1 MRNYSTDP
9 KSPDCPS
16 SFAFKPTHVYELHIM
31 PGNRGPVQKPTQTK
45 AQWIQS
51 PQPNM
56 GYAEMEVSVTLA
68 ETQIPRA
75 KIPSTINQAS
85 LKLTF
90 KGKARSKELMTQTFF
105 NGQVKFKK
113 LAFQSDIKSWLG
125 EFTGSTSPIDAVTH
139 AVTATL
145 TFPPIDGQS
154 SSLSVN
160 GKGDMTASSTSTVDG
175 ATAQVSVSTNQP
187 FTIVFTF
194 SPRPVKG
201 EYKQTDF
208 EGELEVEL
216 SVTYNPSALRA
227 AGQASAPIA
236 TDPGMRAVSDQ
247 DKVESWFEN
256 KVFSHAPV
264 IASGAGVAAMVIVF
278 REVIADAITALGDVT
293 FALAAWAAP

>member
-1 MRNYSTDP
+1 
-9 KSPDCPS
+9 
-16 SFAFKPTHVYELHIM
+16 
-31 PGNRGPVQKPTQTK
+31 
-45 AQWIQS
+45 
-51 PQPNM
+51 
-56 GYAEMEVSVTLA
+56 
-68 ETQIPRA
+68 
-75 KIPSTINQAS
+75 
-85 LKLTF
+85 
-90 KGKARSKELMTQTFF
+90 MTQTFF